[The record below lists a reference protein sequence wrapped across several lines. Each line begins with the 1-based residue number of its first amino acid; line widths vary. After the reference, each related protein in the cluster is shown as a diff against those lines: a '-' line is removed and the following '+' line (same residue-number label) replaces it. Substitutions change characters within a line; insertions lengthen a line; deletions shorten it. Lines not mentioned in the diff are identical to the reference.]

1 LKRNGWSDQIVPVL
15 EFNRVGLYLACNP
28 AVPTALIERMNAALD
43 AMGRDGTMK
52 RIDRKYEQWVE
63 QVSNKNKRTP

>member
-1 LKRNGWSDQIVPVL
+1 
-15 EFNRVGLYLACNP
+15 
-28 AVPTALIERMNAALD
+28 MNAALD

-63 QVSNKNKRTP
+63 QVSNKNRRAP